1 MESVSLP
8 DVRPTGTPG
17 STMHEPEIEE
27 MPGVVIICGPT
38 IILNSDDLAGGGQE
52 DLGHPPN

>member
-1 MESVSLP
+1 
-8 DVRPTGTPG
+8 
-17 STMHEPEIEE
+17 MHEPEIEE